1 MRYLILLLTV
11 LLCSACTEQA
21 SNSPADGSGD
31 SSSGASSK
39 TESFS
44 NAIDGLQH
52 SPGFFD
58 IYVDES
64 EGKIL
69 ALLPAP
75 DADGI
80 SLRFIH
86 ALRLSAGLGSNPLGL
101 DRGWG
106 NSGQLIRFRQLGDR
120 VIAEVENHKY
130 RANTDNLLEREAI
143 RSSFANS
150 FIWSTNVVS
159 TNTDGRLLID
169 LAGLLTADLLGL
181 EGALEEGDAGFSQ
194 ADKLSMADA
203 RSVLA
208 FPDNIEIDAFM
219 TFTSNNPGAEVNA
232 TAANSNAVTLVQH
245 HSFVRLPDDGYQ
257 TRKADPRTGT
267 FALGFY
273 NYSAPLSAPV
283 LEGYVMRHRLQREDA
298 NNPDSPVQE
307 PIVFYIDSG
316 APEPIRSALQEGASW
331 WGEAFAQAGFSD
343 GYRVEILPADAHP
356 LDIRYNVVQW
366 VHRQTRGWSYGGG
379 IIDPRTGEMIKGH
392 VILGS
397 QRVRQDRMIFEGLAG
412 VGQTDTGSV
421 DDPVQLAL
429 ARIRQLAAHEMGHA
443 LGFGH
448 NFAASVNNR
457 GSVMDYPAPW
467 VHVDGLGKLDFSQ
480 AYDIGIGD
488 WDIHTAKWLYG
499 QFPDDTDEASELE
512 ALVSQARQQGL
523 LYIADS
529 DARSISSAHPQ
540 AAVWDNG
547 NDPIEELNNAMAV
560 RSIALQNFDVDQ
572 VDSGSRMSDLR
583 EVLTPIYLY
592 HRYQIN
598 AAAKSLGGMR
608 FNYGLRGDG
617 ATSVQLVNAQD
628 QRRALNALLNTLN
641 PQALDIPESILGLLS
656 PTHDSYWFN
665 VGDEALGSRASPAFD
680 LLGAAETAADLSFAA
695 LLNPQRAERLLQFHR
710 RDSNLPGLQEVLDSI
725 EAVIFNASSNSE
737 RQAAIAQS
745 VQARYVFALMELDQA
760 EVSPLVKA
768 QTSAQLRTLESHLND
783 GLGDGSG
790 INMNAWLAGRINAH
804 LARPAVAAT
813 PDVAG
818 PTTPPGS
825 PIGSTLSTYAVYET
839 CWHCD

>member
-1 MRYLILLLTV
+1 MRYLILLIIV
-11 LLCSACTEQA
+11 LCVACTQQA
-21 SNSPADGSGD
+21 SNPAENDTAVKSN
-31 SSSGASSK
+31 K
-39 TESFS
+39 TESFAD
-44 NAIDGLQH
+44 AIDGLQH
-52 SPGFFD
+52 ASGFFD
-58 IYVDES
+58 LYVDNS

-75 DADGI
+75 DAQGM

-86 ALRLSAGLGSNPLGL
+86 ALRLTAGLGSNPLGL

-120 VIAEVENHKY
+120 IIAEVENHKY
-130 RANTDNLLEREAI
+130 RASTDNLLERQAI

-150 FIWSTNVVS
+150 FIWSTDVIA
-159 TNTDGRLLID
+159 THHDGRLLIE
-169 LAGLLTADLLGL
+169 LNGLLTTDLLGL

-194 ADKLSMADA
+194 AGRLSMADSD
-203 RSVLA
+203 SVLV
-208 FPDNIEIDAFM
+208 FPDNVEVDAFM
-219 TFTSNNPGAEVNA
+219 TFTSSNPGNEVDA
-232 TAANSNAVTLVQH
+232 TAANPNAVTLVQH

-257 TRKADPRTGT
+257 TRKSDPRTGT

-273 NYSAPLSAPV
+273 DYSAPLSEPV
-283 LEGYVMRHRLQREDA
+283 LGGYVMRHRLQREDA
-298 NNPDSPVQE
+298 NNPDSPVKQ

-331 WGEAFAQAGFSD
+331 WGEAFAEAGFEN

-412 VGQTDTGSV
+412 VGQTDTGSA

-457 GSVMDYPAPW
+457 ASVMDYPAPW
-467 VHVDGLGKLDFSQ
+467 VHVDDAGQLDFSQ
-480 AYDIGIGD
+480 AYDVGIGD
-488 WDIHTAKWLYG
+488 WDIHTTQWLYG
-499 QFPDDTDEASELE
+499 QFADDVDEASELN
-512 ALVSQARQQGL
+512 ALVAEAREQGL
-523 LYIADS
+523 LYVADS
-529 DARSISSAHPQ
+529 DARSVSTAHPQ

-560 RSIALQNFDVDQ
+560 RRIALQNFDVDQ
-572 VDSGSRMSDLR
+572 VDAGSRMSDLR

-598 AAAKSLGGMR
+598 AAVKSLGGMR

-617 ATSVQLVNAQD
+617 STAVQLADAQN
-628 QRRALNALLNTLN
+628 QRRALNALLNTLA
-641 PQALDIPESILGLLS
+641 PQALDVPESVLSLL
-656 PTHDSYWFN
+656 PPVHDSYWFN
-665 VGDEALGSRASPAFD
+665 IGDEALSSRASPAFD
-680 LLGAAETAADLSFAA
+680 LLAAAETAADLSFAA
-695 LLNPQRAERLLQFHR
+695 LLNPQRAERLVQFHY
-710 RDSNLPGLQEVLDSI
+710 RDNSLPGLQEVLDTI
-725 EAVIFNASSNSE
+725 ENTIFNAATSSE
-737 RQAAIAQS
+737 RQTAIAQS
-745 VQARYVFALMELDQA
+745 IQARYVFALMGLDQA

-768 QTSAQLRTLESHLND
+768 LTNAQLRALENQLAD
-783 GLGDGSG
+783 GADNS
-790 INMNAWLAGRINAH
+790 MFAWLAGRINAY
-804 LARPAVAAT
+804 LERPVMAAAAEVSS
-813 PDVAG
+813 PA
-818 PTTPPGS
+818 TPPGS
-825 PIGSTLSTYAVYET
+825 PIGSYQVYET

>member
-11 LLCSACTEQA
+11 LLCSACAEQA
-21 SNSPADGSGD
+21 SNPPGGGSG
-31 SSSGASSK
+31 SGSSGESSK

-44 NAIDGLQH
+44 DAIDGLQH
-52 SPGFFD
+52 KPGFFD
-58 IYVDES
+58 IYVDQS

-106 NSGQLIRFRQLGDR
+106 NAGQLIRFRQLGDR

-130 RANTDNLLEREAI
+130 RANTDNRLEREAI

-150 FIWSTNVVS
+150 FIWSTEVVA
-159 TNTDGRLLID
+159 TNADSRLLID
-169 LAGLLTADLLGL
+169 LGGLLTADLLGL
-181 EGALEEGDAGFSQ
+181 EGALEEDDAGFSQ

-203 RSVLA
+203 GSVLA
-208 FPDNIEIDAFM
+208 FPDNIEIDTFM
-219 TFTSNNPGAEVNA
+219 TFTSSNPGAEVNA

-257 TRKADPRTGT
+257 VRKADPRTGT

-283 LEGYVMRHRLQREDA
+283 LDGYVMRHRLQREDA

-331 WGEAFAQAGFSD
+331 WGEAFAQAGFAD

-412 VGQTDTGSV
+412 VAQTDTGSAE
-421 DDPVQLAL
+421 DPVQLAL

-457 GSVMDYPAPW
+457 ASVMDYPAPW
-467 VHVDGLGKLDFSQ
+467 VRVDDAGELDFSQ

-499 QFPDDTDEASELE
+499 QFPDDADEASELE

-523 LYIADS
+523 LYIADY
-529 DARSISSAHPQ
+529 DARSVSSAHPQ

-547 NDPIEELNNAMAV
+547 NDPIEELNNAMDV
-560 RSIALQNFDVDQ
+560 RSIALRNFDVDQ
-572 VDSGSRMSDLR
+572 VDPGSRMSDLR

-592 HRYQIN
+592 HRYQVN
-598 AAAKSLGGMR
+598 AAAKSLGGMG

-617 ATSVQLVNAQD
+617 SAPVELVSAED

-641 PQALDIPESILGLLS
+641 PQVLDVPEAILDLLP

-665 VGDEALGSRASPAFD
+665 VGDEALSSRASPAFD
-680 LLGAAETAADLSFAA
+680 LLAAAETAAGLTFAA

-710 RDSNLPGLQEVLDSI
+710 RDSSLPGLQEVLDSI
-725 EAVIFNASSNSE
+725 ETAIFNASSSSE
-737 RQAAIAQS
+737 REMAIAQS

-768 QTSAQLRTLESHLND
+768 QASAQLRTLESQ
-783 GLGDGSG
+783 LGDGSG
-790 INMNAWLAGRINAH
+790 NNMNAWLASRINTH

-818 PTTPPGS
+818 PATPPGS
-825 PIGSTLSTYAVYET
+825 PIGSTSGTYAVYET